1 MEEGVTLSQLST
13 ALLST
18 LMMKRPS
25 PKLKLKATATANI
38 TIKFKLKATTTA
50 NMTIKTKKLPEPEE
64 VAEAE
69 VVVGE
74 TTMTKME
81 EEAGEAAEA
90 VAGGMTKR
98 TMMNPLFPPNSHPS
112 NLRTQPLPSP
122 HPSTPSP
129 KPPGPWATLGLDDSD
144 VIALERRLLDFSTSR
159 KLSSSQRAML
169 DHCTTIT
176 AEATSAAP
184 SRVAARYSAAQL

>member
-1 MEEGVTLSQLST
+1 MTSPLPRTNRLQSRRRTFSQLST

-18 LMMKRPS
+18 LMMKKPS
-25 PKLKLKATATANI
+25 PKLKLKATTTANI
-38 TIKFKLKATTTA
+38 TIKSKLKATTTA
-50 NMTIKTKKLPEPEE
+50 NMTIKTKKPPEPEE

-69 VVVGE
+69 VVVEE
-74 TTMTKME
+74 TKMTKME

-129 KPPGPWATLGLDDSD
+129 KPPGTPWGLM
-144 VIALERRLLDFSTSR
+144 IL
-159 KLSSSQRAML
+159 M
-169 DHCTTIT
+169 
-176 AEATSAAP
+176 
-184 SRVAARYSAAQL
+184 